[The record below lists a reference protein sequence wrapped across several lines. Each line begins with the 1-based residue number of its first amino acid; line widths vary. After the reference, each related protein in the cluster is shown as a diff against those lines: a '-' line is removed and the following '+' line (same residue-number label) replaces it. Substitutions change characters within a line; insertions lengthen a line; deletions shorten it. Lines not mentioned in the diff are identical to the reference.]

1 MTGRINKVFF
11 LRILEMTIK
20 TIFLMYYRISDA
32 LFSITIHPLLIAVN
46 LGSDVHELFGKAGTI
61 PHIFHVFVS
70 YVERL

>member
-1 MTGRINKVFF
+1 
-11 LRILEMTIK
+11 MTIK